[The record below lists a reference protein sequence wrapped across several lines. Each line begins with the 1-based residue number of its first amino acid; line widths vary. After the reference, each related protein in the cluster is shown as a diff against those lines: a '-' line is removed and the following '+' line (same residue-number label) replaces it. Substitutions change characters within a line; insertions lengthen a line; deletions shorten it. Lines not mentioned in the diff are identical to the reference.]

1 MSEAAPTDRDSIKRS
16 PRISTLPSARRLL
29 LWAGIAALLAWVLV
43 PIYFVALGAFGGRLG
58 VFRWPKSI
66 WPANLAIEPMMQFLA
81 IDGVFNALLNSLIA
95 AGLTVLF
102 SILLGAPAGY
112 ALARYQFRGQNAY
125 RLLVLLTRAFP
136 LAILA
141 LPLTVSFIRLGLYDT
156 PFGVSLIHT
165 VLALPFA
172 ALVTQSLFMGIP
184 REYEE
189 AAWVFGCSRIQAFTR
204 VVLPLALPGIAATA
218 IFAFVISWNEV
229 FAASILTVRERTL
242 TAYLLRILS
251 ESPLHY
257 RFAGGFILIIPSVLF
272 IFAVRRYLFAVWGI
286 ASK

>member
-1 MSEAAPTDRDSIKRS
+1 MTASLSEARPAAPARS
-16 PRISTLPSARRLL
+16 VALPSARRLL
-29 LWAGIAALLAWVLV
+29 LWTGLAVLLAWVLV

-58 VFRWPKSI
+58 VFRWPKSV
-66 WPANLAIEPMMQFLA
+66 WPGDLSLAPMMQFLA
-81 IDGVFNALLNSLIA
+81 IEGVFNALVNSLIA
-95 AGLTVLF
+95 AGLTVVF
-102 SILLGAPAGY
+102 SVALGAPAGY
-112 ALARYQFRGQNAY
+112 ALARYNFPGQNAY

-189 AAWVFGCSRIQAFTR
+189 AAWVFGCTRFQAFVK
-204 VVLPLALPGIAATA
+204 VVLPLALPGLAATA

-229 FAASILTVRERTL
+229 FAASILTVQERTL
-242 TAYLLRILS
+242 TAYLLKILS

>member
-1 MSEAAPTDRDSIKRS
+1 MTASV
-16 PRISTLPSARRLL
+16 STVRPSGRTQAVSLPSARRFL
-29 LWAGIAALLAWVLV
+29 LWAGMAALLAWVLV

-58 VFRWPKSI
+58 VFRWPKSF
-66 WPANLAIEPMMQFLA
+66 WPSDLSLAPMMQFLG
-81 IDGVFNALLNSLIA
+81 IEGVFNALLNSFIA

-102 SILLGAPAGY
+102 SLLLGAPAGY
-112 ALARYQFRGQNAY
+112 ALARYSFRGQNAY

-141 LPLTVSFIRLGLYDT
+141 LPLTVSFIRIGLYDT
-156 PFGVSLIHT
+156 PLGVSLIHT

-189 AAWVFGCSRIQAFTR
+189 AAWVFGCTRFQAFVK
-204 VVLPLALPGIAATA
+204 VVLPLALPGLAAAA

-242 TAYLLRILS
+242 TAYLLKILS

-257 RFAGGFILIIPSVLF
+257 RFAGGFILIVPSVLF

>member
-1 MSEAAPTDRDSIKRS
+1 MTTQAAEPPQTRHRSMS
-16 PRISTLPSARRLL
+16 LPSARRLL
-29 LWAGIAALLAWVLV
+29 LWTGLAVLLAWVLV
-43 PIYFVALGAFGGRLG
+43 PIYLVALGAFGGRLG

-66 WPANLAIEPMMQFLA
+66 WPTDLSLAAMTQFLA
-81 IDGVFNALLNSLIA
+81 IEGVFNALVNSLIA
-95 AGLTVLF
+95 AGLTVVF

-112 ALARYQFRGQNAY
+112 ALARYDFRGQNAF

-189 AAWVFGCSRIQAFTR
+189 AAWVFGCTRFQAFIR
-204 VVLPLALPGIAATA
+204 VVLPLALPGLAATA

-242 TAYLLRILS
+242 TAYLLRILA

>member
-1 MSEAAPTDRDSIKRS
+1 MT
-16 PRISTLPSARRLL
+16 ARRLL
-29 LWAGIAALLAWVLV
+29 FGAGVATLCVWVLLPV
-43 PIYFVALGAFGGRLG
+43 YLVALGAFGGRTA
-58 VFRWPKSI
+58 VFRWPKTL
-66 WPANLAIEPMMQFLA
+66 WPAGVSLQAMLTFLQVE
-81 IDGVFNALLNSLIA
+81 GVLHAFTNSLVA
-95 AGLTVLF
+95 AGLTVLL

-112 ALARYQFRGQNAY
+112 ALARFAFAGKNAY

-156 PFGVSLIHT
+156 PLGVALVHT

-189 AAWVFGCSRIQAFTR
+189 AAWVFGCTRRQAFR
-204 VVLPLALPGIAATA
+204 RIVLPLALPGLAATA

-242 TAYLLRILS
+242 TAYLLTVLS
-251 ESPLHY
+251 ESPLHF
-257 RFAGGFILIIPSVLF
+257 RFAGGFLLIVPSVLF
-272 IFAVRRYLFAVWGI
+272 IFAVRKYLFAAWGI
-286 ASK
+286 GSK

>member
-1 MSEAAPTDRDSIKRS
+1 MKPAPT
-16 PRISTLPSARRLL
+16 PSMVGARRLL
-29 LWAGIAALLAWVLV
+29 LWTGLAALIAWIIV
-43 PIYFVALGAFGGRLG
+43 PIYLIALGAFGGRLG
-58 VFRWPKSI
+58 VFRWPKSV
-66 WPANLAIEPMMQFLA
+66 WPSDLSLAPMMTFLN
-81 IDGVFNALLNSLIA
+81 IEGVFNALVNSLIA
-95 AGLTVLF
+95 AGLTVVF
-102 SILLGAPAGY
+102 SIALGAPAGY
-112 ALARYQFRGQNAY
+112 ALARYNFKGQNAF

-189 AAWVFGCSRIQAFTR
+189 AAWVFGCTRLQAFVK
-204 VVLPLALPGIAATA
+204 VVLPLALPGLAATA

-242 TAYLLRILS
+242 TAYLLKILS

-257 RFAGGFILIIPSVLF
+257 RFAGGFILIVPSVLF
-272 IFAVRRYLFAVWGI
+272 IFAIRRYLFAVWGI

>member
-1 MSEAAPTDRDSIKRS
+1 MTATGLTASPPAA
-16 PRISTLPSARRLL
+16 STRASVPGARRFL
-29 LWAGIAALLAWVLV
+29 LWTGIVVLLIWVLV

-66 WPANLAIEPMMQFLA
+66 WPADLSFAPMMQFLS
-81 IDGVFNALLNSLIA
+81 IEGVFSALINSLIA
-95 AGLTVLF
+95 AGLTVAL
-102 SILLGAPAGY
+102 SVLLGAPAGY
-112 ALARYQFRGQNAY
+112 ALARYTFQGQTAFR
-125 RLLVLLTRAFP
+125 LMVLLTRAFP

-172 ALVTQSLFMGIP
+172 VLVTQSLFMGIP

-189 AAWVFGCSRIQAFTR
+189 AAWVFGCTRFQAFMK
-204 VVLPLALPGIAATA
+204 VVLPLALPGLAATA

-242 TAYLLRILS
+242 TAYLLKVLS

>member
-1 MSEAAPTDRDSIKRS
+1 MTATASELQPAEPSRS
-16 PRISTLPSARRLL
+16 MTLPSARRLL
-29 LWAGIAALLAWVLV
+29 LWTGMAVLLAWVLV

-66 WPANLAIEPMMQFLA
+66 WPTDVSFAPMMQFLA
-81 IDGVFNALLNSLIA
+81 IEGVFNALVNSLIA
-95 AGLTVLF
+95 AGLTVVF

-112 ALARYQFRGQNAY
+112 ALARYAFRGQNAY

-189 AAWVFGCSRIQAFTR
+189 AAWVFGCTRFQAFLK
-204 VVLPLALPGIAATA
+204 VVLPLALPGLAATA

-242 TAYLLRILS
+242 TAYLLKILA

-257 RFAGGFILIIPSVLF
+257 RFAGGFILILPSVLF
-272 IFAVRRYLFAVWGI
+272 IFAVRKYLFAVWGI

>member
-1 MSEAAPTDRDSIKRS
+1 MTTSAAELKTAPTSRGMAV
-16 PRISTLPSARRLL
+16 PSARRLL
-29 LWAGIAALLAWVLV
+29 LWTGLAVLIAWVLV
-43 PIYFVALGAFGGRLG
+43 PIYLVALGAFGGRLG

-66 WPANLAIEPMMQFLA
+66 WPSDLSFAAMSQFLA
-81 IDGVFNALLNSLIA
+81 IEGVFNALVNSLIA
-95 AGLTVLF
+95 AGLTVVF
-102 SILLGAPAGY
+102 SIALGAPAGY
-112 ALARYQFRGQNAY
+112 ALARYSFRGQNAY

-189 AAWVFGCSRIQAFTR
+189 AAWVFGCTRFQAFMK
-204 VVLPLALPGIAATA
+204 VVLPLALPGLAATA

-242 TAYLLRILS
+242 TAYLLRILA